1 MMKCIVKFY
10 ENCMKLISE
19 SAKSDKKQSI
29 SMGYIEQT
37 LKYNVIDKLYNM
49 KFLNPLTPDL
59 EIRQYFDDI
68 CTEMDIKFR
77 EMTIY

>member
-49 KFLNPLTPDL
+49 KFLDPLTPDI
-59 EIRQYFDDI
+59 EVRAYFDDI
-68 CTEMDIKFR
+68 VNEIETKFR
-77 EMTIY
+77 DMVI

>member
-1 MMKCIVKFY
+1 MKI
-10 ENCMKLISE
+10 ISE
-19 SAKSDKKQSI
+19 SAKSEKKI
-29 SMGYIEQT
+29 SMGFIEQT

-49 KFLNPLTPDL
+49 KFLDPLTPDL

-68 CTEMDIKFR
+68 CTEIENKFR

>member
-10 ENCMKLISE
+10 ENCMKIITDSSKSE
-19 SAKSDKKQSI
+19 KKI
-29 SMGYIEQT
+29 SMGFIEQT

-49 KFLNPLTPDL
+49 KFLNPLTPKL

-68 CTEMDIKFR
+68 VTEID
-77 EMTIY
+77 

>member
-1 MMKCIVKFY
+1 
-10 ENCMKLISE
+10 MKLISE

-68 CTEMDIKFR
+68 CTEMDNKFR

>member
-10 ENCMKLISE
+10 ENCMKIITDSSKSE
-19 SAKSDKKQSI
+19 KKI

-49 KFLNPLTPDL
+49 KFLDPLTPKL

-68 CTEMDIKFR
+68 VTEIDMRFR
-77 EMTIY
+77 EMQIY

>member
-10 ENCMKLISE
+10 ENCMKIINESSKSE
-19 SAKSDKKQSI
+19 KKI
-29 SMGYIEQT
+29 SMGFIEQS

-49 KFLNPLTPDL
+49 KFLDPLTPDI

-68 CTEMDIKFR
+68 VTEIENEFR
-77 EMTIY
+77 KM

>member
-1 MMKCIVKFY
+1 
-10 ENCMKLISE
+10 MKLISE

-29 SMGYIEQT
+29 SMGFIEQT

-68 CTEMDIKFR
+68 CTEMDNKFR

>member
-68 CTEMDIKFR
+68 CTEMDNKFR

>member
-10 ENCMKLISE
+10 ENCMKIITDSSKSE
-19 SAKSDKKQSI
+19 KKI
-29 SMGYIEQT
+29 SMGFIEQT

-49 KFLNPLTPDL
+49 KFLNPLTPKL

-68 CTEMDIKFR
+68 VAEIDNRFR
-77 EMTIY
+77 EMQIY

>member
-29 SMGYIEQT
+29 SMGFIEQT

-68 CTEMDIKFR
+68 CTEMDNKFR

>member
-10 ENCMKLISE
+10 ENCMKIISE
-19 SAKSDKKQSI
+19 SSKSEKKI
-29 SMGYIEQT
+29 SMGFIEQS

-49 KFLNPLTPDL
+49 KFLDPLTPDL

-68 CTEMDIKFR
+68 VTEIENEFR
-77 EMTIY
+77 KM

>member
-10 ENCMKLISE
+10 ENCMKIISE
-19 SAKSDKKQSI
+19 SSKTEKKI
-29 SMGYIEQT
+29 SMGFIEQS

-49 KFLNPLTPDL
+49 KFLDPLTPDI

-68 CTEMDIKFR
+68 VTEIENEFR
-77 EMTIY
+77 KM

>member
-10 ENCMKLISE
+10 ENCMKIITD
-19 SAKSDKKQSI
+19 SAKSEKKI
-29 SMGYIEQT
+29 SMGFIEQT

-49 KFLNPLTPDL
+49 KFLDPLTPKL

-68 CTEMDIKFR
+68 VTEIDMRFR
-77 EMTIY
+77 EMQIY

>member
-10 ENCMKLISE
+10 ENCMKIISE
-19 SAKSDKKQSI
+19 SSKSEKKI
-29 SMGYIEQT
+29 SMGFIEQS

-49 KFLNPLTPDL
+49 KFLDPLTPDI

-68 CTEMDIKFR
+68 VTEIENEFR
-77 EMTIY
+77 KM